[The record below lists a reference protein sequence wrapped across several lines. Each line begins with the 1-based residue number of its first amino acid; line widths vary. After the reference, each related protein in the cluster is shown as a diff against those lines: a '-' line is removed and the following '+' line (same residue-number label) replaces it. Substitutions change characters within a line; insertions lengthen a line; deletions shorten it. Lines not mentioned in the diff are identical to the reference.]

1 MIIPTYQIRQSDILG
16 AGKGV
21 YLSQD
26 VKKGSVI
33 VFPDGIRPDQVFT
46 LDKLNEFPADSAEQ
60 DSSVRWFENYFTIN
74 LEWTDECYINHS
86 FTPTGL
92 WHLGFI
98 FAFTD
103 LKKGCELT
111 IDYRFI
117 IPEGEE
123 MPFKDGQT
131 GLPIIGYSWKD
142 ILGKSM
148 ESLKQ
153 II

>member
-1 MIIPTYQIRQSDILG
+1 MIIPSYEIRQSDIPG

-21 YLSQD
+21 YLTQD
-26 VKKGSVI
+26 VKKGSVV
-33 VFPDGIRPDQVFT
+33 VFPEGIRPDQVLT
-46 LDKLNEFPADSAEQ
+46 LDKLNEFPVDSAEQ

-86 FTPTGL
+86 FSPTGL

-98 FAFTD
+98 FAFSD
-103 LKKGCELT
+103 LKKGDELT

-117 IPEGEE
+117 IAEGEE

-131 GLPIIGYSWKD
+131 GLSIVGYSWKF
-142 ILGKSM
+142 IMLKSM
-148 ESLKQ
+148 EDLKG
-153 II
+153 IL